1 MQRGRAA
8 GGAPAAGAPGKQPKW
23 KRTVMEWEMLPGGEA
38 VLETSLDAF
47 IEAHNDGYAPATLP
61 GLHELLGSFFA
72 SSFVERG
79 QLSLELLG
87 DDATRTDF
95 RGFSPKP
102 RATLFWAHLNF
113 GRRK

>member
-47 IEAHNDGYAPATLP
+47 IEAHGKKVAAGVLCSLPAHSCRPPPRHCCVPSHLIRQ
-61 GLHELLGSFFA
+61 GLYTEGEVA
-72 SSFVERG
+72 GFV
-79 QLSLELLG
+79 
-87 DDATRTDF
+87 
-95 RGFSPKP
+95 
-102 RATLFWAHLNF
+102 
-113 GRRK
+113 